1 MVLGANVRMSH
12 LDNEMDDH
20 EMELDADDTTAV
32 VSHEFSLAAA
42 GLDNVAIVS
51 PYRVN
56 TGYRRPAGG
65 DSDHG
70 YSTMTPHEDSE
81 HAVSFVEPLL
91 IGRDRYR
98 PGMRSA
104 SVGSFSSR
112 ASSPPLRSNYRIESP
127 ATLHESADELEAEGR
142 RKQQQPVN
150 CPSTAA
156 QQPFDGFSDSLAMT
170 ILPDSPVNQIIVPVT
185 VHMVDTA

>member
-1 MVLGANVRMSH
+1 MIHVPGLANG
-12 LDNEMDDH
+12 N
-20 EMELDADDTTAV
+20 
-32 VSHEFSLAAA
+32 

-81 HAVSFVEPLL
+81 HTASYIEPLL

-98 PGMRSA
+98 PAAVGRSA
-104 SVGSFSSR
+104 SGGSFSSR
-112 ASSPPLRSNYRIESP
+112 ASSPLGPVYSVSRAVNRMVDSP
-127 ATLHESADELEAEGR
+127 GTLHESADELNDSIQHR
-142 RKQQQPVN
+142 RLDVSDVNTPERTRFDSANISSTPVPGTTVL
-150 CPSTAA
+150 PS
-156 QQPFDGFSDSLAMT
+156 D
-170 ILPDSPVNQIIVPVT
+170 VRNQMIVPVT
-185 VHMVDTA
+185 VHMVDTT